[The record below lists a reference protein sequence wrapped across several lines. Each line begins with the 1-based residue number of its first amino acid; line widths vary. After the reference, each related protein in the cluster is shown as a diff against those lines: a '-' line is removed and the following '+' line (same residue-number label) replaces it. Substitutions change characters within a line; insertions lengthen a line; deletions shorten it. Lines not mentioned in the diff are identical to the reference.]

1 MVCDDQRQT
10 TSSLVKRHERFLRAT
25 YIKRG
30 MILVLLEVAMR
41 RQSLDNT
48 YHESHPK
55 KKRKW
60 KSQVY

>member
-10 TSSLVKRHERFLRAT
+10 TSSLVKTHERFLRAT